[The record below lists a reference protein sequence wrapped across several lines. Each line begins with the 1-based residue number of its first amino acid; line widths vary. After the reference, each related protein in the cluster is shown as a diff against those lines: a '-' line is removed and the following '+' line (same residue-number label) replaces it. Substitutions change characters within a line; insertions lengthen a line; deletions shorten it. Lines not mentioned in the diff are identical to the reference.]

1 MLDFIRDK
9 ADGGGGN
16 NWSYKRPATNQHP
29 VFYKPDALPV
39 AQTTVSK
46 H

>member
-1 MLDFIRDK
+1 MEAVVATGAIRH
-9 ADGGGGN
+9 AN
-16 NWSYKRPATNQHP
+16 P
-29 VFYKPDALPV
+29 VFYRPDALPV